1 MKKITTIILSLV
13 ATATTAFATTDD
25 DKPITFEQ
33 LPDAAKEFI
42 HKHFAGEQVSHVVL
56 DNDILD
62 NEYTVVFTSGAKLEF
77 NGDGSWK
84 EIDCR
89 YAEVPHSLVPEKIH
103 NYLKSNYPNS
113 KVRELKREH
122 GGWEVKITGGLEL
135 TFNRDFKLVDI
146 DD

>member
-1 MKKITTIILSLV
+1 MKKITTIILSFV
-13 ATATTAFATTDD
+13 ATATAAFATFDD
-25 DKPITFEQ
+25 NKPITFEQ

-42 HKHFAGEQVSHVVL
+42 HKHFNGEQVSQVVL

-62 NEYTVVFTSGAKLEF
+62 NEYTVVFASGAKLEF

-89 YAEVPHSLVPEKIH
+89 YAEVPHNLVPEKIH
-103 NYLKSNYPNS
+103 DYLKTNYPNS

>member
-13 ATATTAFATTDD
+13 ATATAAFATFDD

-42 HKHFAGEQVSHVVL
+42 HKHFNGEQVSQVVL

-62 NEYTVVFTSGAKLEF
+62 NEYTVVFASGAKLEF

-84 EIDCR
+84 ELDSRTKQSIR
-89 YAEVPHSLVPEKIH
+89 A
-103 NYLKSNYPNS
+103 S
-113 KVRELKREH
+113 KVQSQHLRQVFTSRIMSSMAYAKRAYRQPKSH
-122 GGWEVKITGGLEL
+122 YM
-135 TFNRDFKLVDI
+135 
-146 DD
+146 